1 LANYLGGHP
10 DEVSAFVRWERERV
24 RTYVGRLDAE
34 VRANEHPDGAR
45 AIRYGNKRFWFLVHT
60 LADAVQASGTLTWRS
75 VRTLLRDTEG
85 AVLAERAKT
94 RRVVVTN

>member
-1 LANYLGGHP
+1 VVGAEDLSSVAFLANYLGGHP

-60 LADAVQASGTLTWRS
+60 LA
-75 VRTLLRDTEG
+75 
-85 AVLAERAKT
+85 ERC
-94 RRVVVTN
+94 RRPAR